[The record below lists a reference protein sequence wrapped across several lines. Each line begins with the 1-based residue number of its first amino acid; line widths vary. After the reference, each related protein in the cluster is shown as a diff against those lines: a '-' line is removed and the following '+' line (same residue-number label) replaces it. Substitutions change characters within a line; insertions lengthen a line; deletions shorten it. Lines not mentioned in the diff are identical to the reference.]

1 MAAEKCTRLP
11 ALTVERNVK
20 FHSNLTAAG
29 QCIVENA
36 TANEDHHEDIKLTYY
51 FRDIIFFLF
60 LALRKQIKRK
70 KKNEVRKF
78 RAHFSAFWLF
88 GAEEHSCKYGLR
100 ISLLFSNKF

>member
-1 MAAEKCTRLP
+1 MATEKCTRLP

-70 KKNEVRKF
+70 KKMEF
-78 RAHFSAFWLF
+78 ASL
-88 GAEEHSCKYGLR
+88 ER
-100 ISLLFSNKF
+100 ISRPFDCLALKSIRVNTD